1 MNFDE
6 FTGQL
11 QHRLGTS
18 GTGQTVRAARAT
30 LSTLGARIPEG
41 AAEDLAASLP
51 MEIDWYLTGAP
62 HEHGQRFDWSEFVT
76 RVAEIEG
83 SQPQDAAYHA
93 QLVMDLVA
101 ELVPPSDLE
110 DLRGMLPEAESDEN
124 WGKLFAVVD
133 SGGWVDPSAS
143 AP

>member
-51 MEIDWYLTGAP
+51 MEIDWYLTGRPTSTA
-62 HEHGQRFDWSEFVT
+62 S
-76 RVAEIEG
+76 G
-83 SQPQDAAYHA
+83 ST
-93 QLVMDLVA
+93 
-101 ELVPPSDLE
+101 
-110 DLRGMLPEAESDEN
+110 G
-124 WGKLFAVVD
+124 
-133 SGGWVDPSAS
+133 AS
-143 AP
+143 SSPGSPR

>member
-11 QHRLGTS
+11 QHRLGTP

-62 HEHGQRFDWSEFVT
+62 HEHGQRFDWHEFVE

-83 SQPQDAAYHA
+83 SEPQDAAYHA
-93 QLVMDLVA
+93 QLVIDLVA
-101 ELVPPSDLE
+101 DLVPPSDLE

>member
-11 QHRLGTS
+11 QHRLGTP

-30 LSTLGARIPEG
+30 LSTLGSRIPEG

-51 MEIDWYLTGAP
+51 MEIDWYLTGAV
-62 HEHGQRFDWSEFVT
+62 HEHGQRFDWREFVQ

-83 SQPQDAAYHA
+83 TEPQDAAYHA
-93 QLVMDLVA
+93 QIVIDLVA

-110 DLRGMLPEAESDEN
+110 DLRGMLPEAEDEEN
-124 WGKLFAVVD
+124 WRKLFAVVD
-133 SGGWVDPSAS
+133 AGGWAHSSAS
-143 AP
+143 AT